1 MTDAK
6 LYKNWGGRAKFRTN
20 AAGQV
25 TGILA
30 PESASDLAFGIGL
43 PVAIDAGRALTADD
57 NGTTFVCTSTPAFSA
72 PVGLQIG
79 FTAKFKGAC
88 TFTGDNITDVR
99 TTGATNPWCDLVQT
113 GTDTYDVV
121 GIAPSP

>member
-1 MTDAK
+1 MSDAK
-6 LYKNWGGRAKFRTN
+6 LNKFWGDTAKFRTN
-20 AAGQV
+20 ATGGV
-25 TGILA
+25 TGVLG
-30 PESASDLAFGIGL
+30 PESSDLAFGVGL
-43 PVAIDAGRALTADD
+43 PEAIATGRALTAED
-57 NGTTFVCTSTPAFSA
+57 NGTTFVCSSTPAFSA
-72 PVGLQIG
+72 PVGLQVG

-121 GIAPSP
+121 GTAPTP